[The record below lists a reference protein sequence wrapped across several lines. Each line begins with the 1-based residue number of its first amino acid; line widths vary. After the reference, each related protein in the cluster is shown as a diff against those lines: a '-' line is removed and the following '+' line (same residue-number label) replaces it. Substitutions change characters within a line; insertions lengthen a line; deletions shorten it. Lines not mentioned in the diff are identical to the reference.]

1 MKKLNIGCGNRIIDG
16 WINIDIFFDNLM
28 VIKDDVSKLK
38 TIEDGSVDIIYAS
51 HVLEH
56 FGRHETEEILKTWH
70 HKLKPGGLLRIAVPD
85 FEAVCKRYVSH
96 GNIQELLGFLNGGQR
111 NQYDYHKVNF
121 DFFKIQTHLIN
132 VGFRNVRRYD
142 WNLTEHSHVDDYS
155 QSYLP
160 HMDKING
167 TLMSLNVEA
176 NKI

>member
-1 MKKLNIGCGNRIIDG
+1 MKKLHLGCGKRVIDG
-16 WINIDIFFDNLM
+16 WINIDIFSDNPN

-38 TIEDGSVDIIYAS
+38 TVEDASTDIIYAS

-56 FGRHETEEILKTWH
+56 FGRYETEEILKTWH
-70 HKLKPGGLLRIAVPD
+70 QKLKPGGLLRIAVPD

-96 GNIQELLGFLNGGQR
+96 GNIQEVLGFLNGGQR

-121 DFFKIQTHLIN
+121 DFVKIETHLRN
-132 VGFRNVRRYD
+132 VGFGNVRRYD

-160 HMDKING
+160 HMDKTNG

-176 NKI
+176 TKI

>member
-1 MKKLNIGCGNRIIDG
+1 MKKLHLGCGKRIIEE
-16 WINIDIFFDNLM
+16 WINVDIFSDNPS
-28 VIKDDVSKLK
+28 VYKDDVSKLT
-38 TIEDGSVDIIYAS
+38 TIADASIDIIYAS

-56 FGRHETEEILKTWH
+56 FGRYETDEVLKVWYN
-70 HKLKPGGLLRIAVPD
+70 KLKVNGVLRIAVPD

-121 DFFKIQTHLIN
+121 DFAKLETHLKN

-142 WNLTEHSHVDDYS
+142 WSLTEHSNVDDYS

-160 HMDKING
+160 HMDKENG

-176 NKI
+176 TKI